1 MGVLLCNAPS
11 SDLRWL
17 RTGARVAVKAFKIDV
32 ATLACSTEVA
42 RMPDVVEAEP
52 AGSGDVPGFETVG
65 DDTLRLA
72 CFFGLDKLWSIQRE
86 DVAEVWFF
94 ILRLNKSQTYL
105 DIVVRCKGSF
115 LRSLAASTGAGFDH
129 AS

>member
-72 CFFGLDKLWSIQRE
+72 CFFGPMDGCCLTR
-86 DVAEVWFF
+86 
-94 ILRLNKSQTYL
+94 QTLVYPARR
-105 DIVVRCKGSF
+105 RC
-115 LRSLAASTGAGFDH
+115 RSLVFHFEIEQVANIS
-129 AS
+129 